1 MAERFDLVILGSG
14 DRRQR
19 RLELAG
25 EEGCVAPQERRL
37 DLRSP
42 SHFCHAP
49 KPLTFDLPAHLAFR
63 VMVVHLSFREL
74 GNKKAP

>member
-25 EEGCVAPQERRL
+25 EEGCVGASRT
-37 DLRSP
+37 
-42 SHFCHAP
+42 A
-49 KPLTFDLPAHLAFR
+49 A
-63 VMVVHLSFREL
+63 
-74 GNKKAP
+74 